1 MYKKRELGLNDKTDD
16 SVILIYVRLTQ
27 TKKKKKDLS
36 ILIQTKRNKF
46 TF

>member
-1 MYKKRELGLNDKTDD
+1 MYKKRELGLKDKTDD
-16 SVILIYVRLTQ
+16 IVIVIYVRLTQ
-27 TKKKKKDLS
+27 TKKKDLS

>member
-1 MYKKRELGLNDKTDD
+1 MYKKRELGLKDKTDD
-16 SVILIYVRLTQ
+16 IVILIYMRLTQ
-27 TKKKKKDLS
+27 TKKKKDLS